1 MLPKG
6 QLDTV
11 VGSAIL
17 DKQYLQAG
25 MKPKREM
32 HLKRYAT
39 ELMDSS
45 LLSSLII
52 SLIHAN

>member
-1 MLPKG
+1 MEKSTFSWMLPKG

-25 MKPKREM
+25 IKPKREM
-32 HLKRYAT
+32 HLKRYDT

-45 LLSSLII
+45 LSP
-52 SLIHAN
+52 H